1 MAQAVC
7 QTVCVFEVGSH
18 GRVVGHVPDCVTKC
32 FRTHDRVTA
41 CVQHINP
48 TPIGDTE
55 NSSKTLHKLRLTKT
69 QLEALHKLLGTPT
82 ASGSLAIQGTALTTT
97 HKPITTSWIL
107 DSGASD
113 HMTGNLSLFHT
124 YLPCNDH
131 SRIRI
136 ADESYSPVAGMGT
149 VRLTENFS
157 LDKVLH
163 VPNLSYNLLSISKL
177 TKDEKVLVEF
187 SALGCVVQEQES
199 GKMIGTTKVD
209 DGLYV
214 WNKNSSQERMALS
227 TSKEDSIMLWHR
239 RLGHPNFMYLKKL
252 FPLLFLNKKI
262 SSLNCEVCQLSKHTR
277 LPYPLK
283 PYVQSQPFSLIH
295 SDLWGASQVKN
306 ITKARWFI
314 TFIDDHTRVCWIYLL
329 KEKSEVSRV
338 LQNFHS
344 MVRTQFNSNIH
355 TLRTDNGR
363 EYFNSILSPYLS
375 EQGIIH
381 QSSCPDTPQQNGVS
395 ERKNRHLVA
404 VARALMFTMGV
415 PKYLWGEA
423 VLTACYLINRLPSK
437 VLNFQTPLHLYIE
450 ETLKSTK
457 WRQAVLEEIK
467 ALEDN
472 GTWKISKLP
481 TGKKTVGCKWIFT
494 TKFKPYGSID
504 RYKARLVARG
514 FTQTYGLDY
523 EEAFAPV
530 AKLNTI
536 RVLLSIAVNLEW
548 PLIQLDVKNAFLNRE
563 LNEEVYMDFS
573 PGFEGSKGQVC
584 KLKKSLYGL
593 KQSPRAWFN
602 RFAKAMTSRHYTQG
616 QADHTLF
623 YKHSDNGKCCILIVY
638 VDDIILT
645 GGDSIEIERLK
656 EFLSLEFQLKDLGNL
671 RYFLGMEVARSKA
684 GISISQRKYVLDLL
698 SKVGLLGCKPAETPM
713 EPNLKLGTNKDGE
726 KGETFGSCLQDIE
739 ILKRDSWRS
748 TSGYCNYVWG
758 NLVTW
763 RSKKQ
768 SVVARSSAESEYRA
782 LSHGICEGMWLQR
795 LMGELK
801 LSYTKPITLYCDN
814 QAAISI
820 AHNPIHH
827 DRTKHVEIDRHFITE
842 KINKGEI
849 CVSYLPTRQQVAD
862 VLTKSLSRK
871 MFEEIMGKLG
881 LINIYTPA

>member
-1 MAQAVC
+1 M
-7 QTVCVFEVGSH
+7 G
-18 GRVVGHVPDCVTKC
+18 VTK
-32 FRTHDRVTA
+32 
-41 CVQHINP
+41 
-48 TPIGDTE
+48 
-55 NSSKTLHKLRLTKT
+55 NSSKTFHKLRLTKT

-82 ASGSLAIQGTALTTT
+82 ASGSLAI
-97 HKPITTSWIL
+97 P
-107 DSGASD
+107 
-113 HMTGNLSLFHT
+113 GNLSLFHT

-136 ADESYSPVAGMGT
+136 ADGSYSPVAGMGT
-149 VRLTENFS
+149 VTLTKNFS

-187 SALGCVVQEQES
+187 SALGCMVQEQES
-199 GKMIGTTKVD
+199 GKMIGTAKVD

-214 WNKNSSQERMALS
+214 WKKNSSQEGMALS
-227 TSKEDSIMLWHR
+227 TSKEDSIMLWHH

-277 LPYPLK
+277 VPYPLK

-295 SDLWGASQVKN
+295 SDLWGASRVKN
-306 ITKARWFI
+306 ITRARWFI
-314 TFIDDHTRVCWIYLL
+314 TFIDNHTRVCWIYLL

-338 LQNFHS
+338 FQSFHL
-344 MVRTQFNSNIH
+344 MIRTQFNSNIH

-423 VLTACYLINRLPSK
+423 VLTAWEILSEDETLSNLLIIRQDSISPTTTTKPTEIPTATVTLVLEHVFPIFTVQQKETRVINHTNEEKQPTHSEKQQEKTQGLRVYSRRHQLPETKTAVPMPSLPEDCFEEEVSPPLSSIYLPITKLQKN
-437 VLNFQTPLHLYIE
+437 IE
-450 ETLKSTK
+450 EARKSTK
-457 WRQAVLEEIK
+457 WKQAVLEEIK

-472 GTWKISKLP
+472 GTWEISKLP

-494 TKFKPYGSID
+494 TKFKPDGSID

-523 EEAFAPV
+523 EETFALV

-548 PLIQLDVKNAFLNRE
+548 PLIQLDVKNAFLNGE

-584 KLKKSLYGL
+584 KFKKSLYGL

-602 RFAKAMTSRHYTQG
+602 HFAKAMTSRHYTQ
-616 QADHTLF
+616 
-623 YKHSDNGKCCILIVY
+623 
-638 VDDIILT
+638 
-645 GGDSIEIERLK
+645 
-656 EFLSLEFQLKDLGNL
+656 
-671 RYFLGMEVARSKA
+671 GMEVARSKA

-698 SKVGLLGCKPAETPM
+698 SEVGLLGCKPAETPM
-713 EPNLKLGTNKDGE
+713 EPNFKLGTDKDGE
-726 KGETFGSCLQDIE
+726 EVDRGRYQQLVGKLIYLSHTRPDIAFGVSVISQFMHAPKEKHLEAAYRILRYLKGTPGKGLHFKEDVN
-739 ILKRDSWRS
+739 RS
-748 TSGYCNYVWG
+748 TEVYTDADWAGVVNDRRSTNGYCSYVWG

-763 RSKKQ
+763 SSKK
-768 SVVARSSAESEYRA
+768 
-782 LSHGICEGMWLQR
+782 
-795 LMGELK
+795 
-801 LSYTKPITLYCDN
+801 
-814 QAAISI
+814 
-820 AHNPIHH
+820 
-827 DRTKHVEIDRHFITE
+827 
-842 KINKGEI
+842 
-849 CVSYLPTRQQVAD
+849 
-862 VLTKSLSRK
+862 
-871 MFEEIMGKLG
+871 
-881 LINIYTPA
+881 